1 MDDQVPEEF
10 LPQIKEKGA
19 PEEDGGLGGLFADG
33 NSDNEDDSDDDQF
46 EDVTI
51 GRSRILT
58 GRLQRQS

>member
-1 MDDQVPEEF
+1 LDYT
-10 LPQIKEKGA
+10 L
-19 PEEDGGLGGLFADG
+19 
-33 NSDNEDDSDDDQF
+33 F